1 MPKASLKLANGTIVD
16 IEGTVEEVHKLLSF
30 YDSSTPKSQPKT
42 TPRAKSST
50 DDRPR
55 QSADENST
63 GSDVDLVA
71 IVNAVKSCDEAE
83 LIEKS
88 ILDQTDQLNRVLLPM
103 YVVYEQMSNVHGL
116 TSGHISK
123 VTTQLSVPVKQPNV
137 SKTLSGSAAKYV
149 IGDSVRKRGEAVRYK
164 LSRRG
169 HSYLKQVIT
178 NNGKS
183 KDKMTS

>member
-1 MPKASLKLANGTIVD
+1 MPKASLTLANGTIVHV
-16 IEGTVEEVHKLLSF
+16 EGTVEEVHKLLSF
-30 YDSSTPKSQPKT
+30 YDSSISKSQPKT
-42 TPRAKSST
+42 TPSAKSST
-50 DDRPR
+50 HDKPR

-63 GSDVDLVA
+63 DSDVDLVA

-103 YVVYEQMSNVHGL
+103 YTVYEQMNNVHGL

-123 VTTQLSVPVKQPNV
+123 ITTQLGVPVKQPNV
-137 SKTLSGSAAKYV
+137 SKTLSGAAAKYI
-149 IGDSVRKRGEAVRYK
+149 IGDTVRKRGEAVRYK

-169 HSYLKQVIT
+169 RTYMKQVIT
-178 NNGKS
+178 SNGKG
-183 KDKMTS
+183 KD